1 MSRPTATQIG
11 YFGKVPS
18 RGDFIKHGDNPAL
31 LKMLDDW
38 LANAMELMTADA
50 RWKLT
55 YDALPPLHFAFIGPR
70 RGRAIAG
77 HIAASSDASSRRFPF
92 LMMGA
97 MEVAQPAGFVPTSP
111 LVLSRLWNRLDA
123 MSAEMCGA
131 AAGAA
136 LPAAAAG
143 ASIELDLRGSAY
155 EAAFD
160 DFLGLQT
167 VGALDALLA
176 PTGFGGSVRQVL
188 LALGMLLQP
197 VMASSSSRLEKSLEL
212 PLPADPLYRNLVAA
226 FWMHLIAPF
235 LARADFELALFITR
249 IRGRHALVL
258 GFCGASAQT
267 LHAIMEPQA
276 ALEHHIAFDDL
287 AWVEEQADSDYAI
300 KKASTYLAQANL
312 SLKSAHDTF
321 RAAFIGS

>member
-11 YFGKVPS
+11 YFGKIPS

-235 LARADFELALFITR
+235 LARADFELSLFVTR
-249 IRGRHALVL
+249 LDGKPVLVL
-258 GFCGASAQT
+258 GFSGASPQT
-267 LHAIMEPQA
+267 LLGIMDPRVGED
-276 ALEHHIAFDDL
+276 HHISFNEVE
-287 AWVEEQADSDYAI
+287 WVEQHVNDDYATQ
-300 KKASTYLAQANL
+300 KVAAYLSQPGL
-312 SLKSAHDTF
+312 SLKSARDSLRTS
-321 RAAFIGS
+321 FIGN